1 MGYNATGAVVPIN
14 QNTGEKHAPPNHRRG
29 SGFSLQSVCL
39 EQAGEEVENL
49 SQPFDNSLED
59 RKNVAPHN
67 LFLSDRSTT
76 FVDIFGA
83 TL

>member
-1 MGYNATGAVVPIN
+1 MPRRIIDGAAAFLY
-14 QNTGEKHAPPNHRRG
+14 K
-29 SGFSLQSVCL
+29 SVCL

-49 SQPFDNSLED
+49 SQPFDNSLQD